1 MEGCIVQIGD
11 NVAISVHFSAD
22 QENIIADYAAARG
35 ITVSEAVRIAI
46 LEKIENEHDLD
57 LAKKALAE
65 WEKDGKKVYT
75 LEEVGR
81 DLGFL

>member
-1 MEGCIVQIGD
+1 MV
-11 NVAISVHFSAD
+11 ISVHFSAD
-22 QENIIADYAAARG
+22 QESIIADYAAARG
-35 ITVSEAVRIAI
+35 LTVPEAVRIAT
-46 LEKIENEHDLD
+46 LEKIEDEHDIA

-65 WEKDGKKVYT
+65 WEKDGRIVHT